1 METKEENV
9 RVKCE
14 GDRYILLVNGMQSHS
29 WVHIVGQHTAIGIF
43 LKMYEKFF
51 NSFFKMY
58 KNQIQSYLS

>member
-51 NSFFKMY
+51 KFF
-58 KNQIQSYLS
+58 